1 MPRRKRDTDDSLA
14 SSIKVLKTATCKSIA
29 GKAKL
34 TYKIGCTPEKEI
46 HFIVHENEGGGF
58 FSREWVAV
66 KDIREALERC
76 PADEPITSMALQP
89 LFRGRSVN
97 TPAFLLAAL
106 SNEKLLTPIRGR
118 RRGHELADVEA
129 FVARMDK
136 LVSGSRIAKK
146 KAVAKKVTRK
156 KKAMAR
162 KAQR

>member
-1 MPRRKRDTDDSLA
+1 MPRRKRETDDSLA
-14 SSIKVLKTATCKSIA
+14 AAMKVLKTATCRSIT

-34 TYKIGCTPEKEI
+34 TYKIGCTPEKEV
-46 HFIVHENEGGGF
+46 HYLVHENDGGGF

-97 TPAFLLAAL
+97 TPAFLMAAL
-106 SNEKLLTPIRGR
+106 SNEKLLTAIRGR
-118 RRGHELADVEA
+118 KRGHELGDVEA

-136 LVSGSRIAKK
+136 LVSGSHTTKK
-146 KAVAKKVTRK
+146 KTATRSPARK
-156 KKAMAR
+156 KKATAR
-162 KAQR
+162 KA

>member
-1 MPRRKRDTDDSLA
+1 MPRRKLESDEPLA
-14 SSIKVLKTATCKSIA
+14 SSMKILKTATCRSIT

-34 TYKIGCTPEKEI
+34 TYKIGATPDGAV
-46 HFIVHENEGGGF
+46 HFIVHENDGGGF

-66 KDIREALERC
+66 KDIRAALEKC

-118 RRGHELADVEA
+118 KRGHELGDVEA
-129 FVARMDK
+129 FIARMSK
-136 LVSGSRIAKK
+136 LVSGSRTAKK
-146 KAVAKKVTRK
+146 KTAARK
-156 KKAMAR
+156 KKATAR
-162 KAQR
+162 KA